1 MHCANFDIDY
11 KACDSKPILH
21 FSKLS
26 HMTKLSQ
33 YGVAIDT
40 DQSVAIHSVFDYWHQ
55 PLHLVLVLSFANSWI
70 QYSRLNYVSKVI
82 ATYWLP
88 QFVLLATDL
97 LQPCT
102 TQLAI
107 CILISDHLTSAQIL
121 LFQAAAIKF
130 TIEHFNSSAQL
141 NVLCSIFINMYPD
154 WYLEKQKWY
163 ESHELA
169 LVAMNLCVT
178 IMPLI
183 SGNRHFCF
191 H

>member
-1 MHCANFDIDY
+1 
-11 KACDSKPILH
+11 
-21 FSKLS
+21 
-26 HMTKLSQ
+26 MTKLSQ

-121 LFQAAAIKF
+121 LFQAAVIKL
-130 TIEHFNSSAQL
+130 TIEPFKRASFYCL
-141 NVLCSIFINMYPD
+141 PGIFINMHQRRCPD
-154 WYLEKQKWY
+154 WCTEKQKWY
-163 ESHELA
+163 ESRDFA
-169 LVAMNLCVT
+169 LVEIDLCVI
-178 IMPLI
+178 IMPPI
-183 SGNRHFCF
+183 NGNRHFAPIIATNLLVSITSSTIVLL
-191 H
+191 